1 MVELDR
7 KNELEIVQIR
17 GDLRL
22 LAQKVEG
29 IKTNDLRHIQKSI
42 DNITRILWGV
52 GFLILGQIVVGI
64 KSLLIGG

>member
-1 MVELDR
+1 MAVLDR

-22 LAQKVEG
+22 LAEKIEA
-29 IKTNDLRHIQKSI
+29 IKTNDLLHIQKSI

-52 GFLILGQIVVGI
+52 GFLILGQILMGV
-64 KSLLIGG
+64 KSLLIG

>member
-1 MVELDR
+1 MVDLDR

-22 LAQKVEG
+22 LAEKIEA
-29 IKTNDLRHIQKSI
+29 IKNNDLRHIQKSI

-52 GFLILGQIVVGI
+52 GFLILGQILVGV
-64 KSLLIGG
+64 KSLLIG

>member
-1 MVELDR
+1 MVDLDR

-17 GDLRL
+17 GDLKL
-22 LAQKVEG
+22 LAQKVEA
-29 IKTNDLRHIQKSI
+29 IKSNDLRHIQKSI

>member
-1 MVELDR
+1 MADLDR

-22 LAQKVEG
+22 LAEKIEA
-29 IKTNDLRHIQKSI
+29 IKSNDLRHIQKSI

-52 GFLILGQIVVGI
+52 GFLILGQILVGV
-64 KSLLIGG
+64 KSLLIG

>member
-29 IKTNDLRHIQKSI
+29 IKTNDLHHIQKSI

-52 GFLILGQIVVGI
+52 GFLILGQIIVGI